1 MNDSTSTNTPHQAAP
16 ARTNS
21 LVWFGVVGL
30 MGLAVW
36 FWFTSPWQDIWLN
49 TLAIAICVLG
59 VAPTLQWLHRH
70 DPSYPLP
77 ELLQLT
83 MVPFYAIPI
92 FSEHQA
98 VMGYSEAVLTKAVL
112 LVVVFQAS
120 ALLGSLAS
128 AHTFNRPPA
137 GSFWQMEFM
146 SESHLKLTS
155 YTMMSASA
163 WLLISNFTDVVPREY
178 YGAFRA
184 IFFGIGTLSNFIQ
197 ARMWGAGQ
205 LKRAQKGLFI
215 VNILIQIILPSL
227 SLLLITGLITT
238 LLALVGYFSSARRIP
253 WLVCLIGL
261 AVFGVLHNGKHQMRK
276 LYWEQGATPVTFLTM
291 PQYFTEWFGYG
302 VDATFGEKDDS
313 ASETQST
320 ANIFQRAS
328 LIQIVAYAVDTVP
341 MPTPY
346 LDGATYALI
355 PPQVFPRFLWP
366 DKPSPNDSVKI
377 MSVRLGVLS
386 AEQAETTSIGYG
398 LIAESYVNF
407 GFASTGALG
416 FLLGWLLRRVAL
428 ITAESSALSFG
439 GIFRILCLAWCLN
452 TETTLAVWLSSFY
465 QACIAIFLPLF
476 LLQSLFR

>member
-1 MNDSTSTNTPHQAAP
+1 MDPHSP
-16 ARTNS
+16 SSPLPSPGTR
-21 LVWFGVVGL
+21 LVLIGTLGLVVVG
-30 MGLAVW
+30 VW
-36 FWFTSPWQDIWLN
+36 FWFQSPWQDVGLN
-49 TLAIAICVLG
+49 LLAIGICSLG
-59 VAPTLQWLHRH
+59 IAPMLRWLQRN

-92 FSEHQA
+92 LTEHQEI
-98 VMGYSEAVLTKAVL
+98 VGYHESVLVKAAL

-120 ALLGSLAS
+120 ALLGSLFS
-128 AHTFNRPPA
+128 GYNYVGPDVN
-137 GSFWQMEFM
+137 SFWRMEFV
-146 SESHLKLTS
+146 SEKNLRFTT
-155 YTMMSASA
+155 YTMMCTSA
-163 WLLISNFTDVVPREY
+163 WLVFSAFTDLVPREY
-178 YGAFRA
+178 YGALRA

-205 LKRAQKGLFI
+205 LNRSQKILFV
-215 VNILIQIILPSL
+215 VNFLIQVILPSMG
-227 SLLLITGLITT
+227 LLLITALITT

-253 WLVCLIGL
+253 WLVCAVCLV
-261 AVFGVLHNGKHQMRK
+261 VFGVLHNGKHQMRK
-276 LYWEQGATPVTFLTM
+276 LYWEQGAPAPTFTTLPAYFIEWIDYGLTS
-291 PQYFTEWFGYG
+291 
-302 VDATFGEKDDS
+302 TFAGQDESGREGKPN
-313 ASETQST
+313 

-328 LIQIVAYAVDTVP
+328 LLQIVSYAVDTVP

-366 DKPSPNDSVKI
+366 DKPSPNDSVKMLSI
-377 MSVRLGVLS
+377 RLGILD

-407 GFASTGALG
+407 GFYGTGILA
-416 FLLGWLLRRVAL
+416 FLIGWSLRRVAL
-428 ITAESSALSFG
+428 ATATCGTLSAG

-465 QACIAIFLPLF
+465 QAVVAIFVPLF
-476 LLQSLFR
+476 FLQSLFR